1 MPQSTIGPELSLDE
15 IMQRWPNTIAVFL
28 RHKMLCVG
36 CPIATFHTINNAC
49 REYDLDKDAF
59 LKELNLAKNA

>member
-28 RHKMLCVG
+28 RYKMLCVG
-36 CPIATFHTINNAC
+36 CPIATFHTISNAC

-59 LKELNLAKNA
+59 LKELNHAKNA